1 MVDDATGVTLA
12 TITSGE
18 TAWGVADTLRAWVEK
33 YGIPGAL
40 YVDWKT
46 VYLVRTTEKQRQE
59 GIVAIS
65 QFGNMCAKLGIKLIG
80 ANSAQAKGRG
90 HGTHQDRFIKKM
102 RLKRIGTPEG
112 ANEFLKGQYLPEHN
126 RKYAVKPREGADFHR
141 APANGLDLDQVF
153 CLEEERRVGN
163 DWVVRYKQSLVAD
176 RGRAKT
182 CGGGTGG
189 Q

>member
-1 MVDDATGVTLA
+1 MDGSFHAWLEARGPEGCLINMVDDATGVTLA

-80 ANSAQAKGRG
+80 ANSAQAKGPRARHASG
-90 HGTHQDRFIKKM
+90 SFHQENAAEEDRD
-102 RLKRIGTPEG
+102 T
-112 ANEFLKGQYLPEHN
+112 
-126 RKYAVKPREGADFHR
+126 
-141 APANGLDLDQVF
+141 
-153 CLEEERRVGN
+153 
-163 DWVVRYKQSLVAD
+163 
-176 RGRAKT
+176 
-182 CGGGTGG
+182 
-189 Q
+189 